1 MKSFMKEK
9 LMDEEGIQKTDND
22 LIHVG
27 CPIPFNVDTFFGQLR
42 ELMDASYKNAGDIRD
57 LVKTVVTTYRPEN
70 H

>member
-1 MKSFMKEK
+1 
-9 LMDEEGIQKTDND
+9 MDEVGIQISDNV
-22 LIHVG
+22 LIDVG
-27 CPIPFNVDTFFGQLR
+27 CPFPFIVDTFFGQLR